1 MNNHALIDAI
11 YKLVEIADLDISG
24 FKVESFH
31 RGGNNRLFRL
41 LSDEKIIVAKCYYN
55 SPSDPRDRLYSE
67 YSFLSYAIHCG
78 LDCIPEP
85 IASDSENKIALYE
98 YIIGEKPEAG
108 GITDKFIKEATDF
121 ICRLNE
127 MRNDSIS
134 RNLAN
139 ASDSG
144 FSIRQHCKIIEK
156 RLDMLVNIKP
166 FSGIDANARDFAA
179 VVKGKWEKLT
189 AEVFVQLSRLDIDI
203 DENLQVNER
212 CISPSDF
219 GFHNAII
226 RPDGRLC
233 FIDFEYAGWD
243 DPAKMV
249 CDFFC
254 QPQIKVD
261 ISYFS
266 DFMDTIGRLFQY
278 PEIFK
283 QRSNTLF
290 PLFQIKWCCIMMNVF
305 LPGTVDKI
313 NFANPDMDVDKFK
326 SIQLGKAEQL
336 FESIELRDKQ

>member
-1 MNNHALIDAI
+1 MNNQALIDAI

-24 FKVESFH
+24 FEVESFH

-41 LSDEKIIVAKCYYN
+41 LSDKRVIVAKCYYN

-85 IASDSENKIALYE
+85 IASDSKNNIALYE
-98 YIIGEKPEAG
+98 YIIGKKPEMG
-108 GITDKFIKEATDF
+108 NITDIFIKEAADF

-127 MRNDSIS
+127 MRSDPVS

-144 FSIRQHCKIIEK
+144 FSIRQHCNIIEK

-166 FSGIDANARDFAA
+166 SSGTDENVRDFADFLMD
-179 VVKGKWEKLT
+179 KWEKLIE
-189 AEVFVQLSRLDIDI
+189 EVLVQLSKLDIDI
-203 DENLQVNER
+203 DRNLQVNEC

-226 RPDGRLC
+226 RPNGRLC

-261 ISYFS
+261 ISYFP
-266 DFMDTIGRLFQY
+266 DFTDMIGRLFQN

-305 LPGTVDKI
+305 LPGAIDKI
-313 NFANPDMDVDKFK
+313 NFANPDIDINEFK
-326 SIQLGKAEQL
+326 RIQLGKAEQL
-336 FESIELRDKQ
+336 FESIKLRSK